1 MIGRVIK
8 ARLRNKF
15 ESLLDSIRDDFD
27 YQFVT
32 DHSCF
37 DGCSDTYYTKPS
49 TPFEIE
55 CALARFLNGC
65 SISDKITIND

>member
-8 ARLRNKF
+8 KILRCKF
-15 ESLLDSIRDDFD
+15 ESLIDSISDDFD

-32 DHSCF
+32 NQSCF
-37 DGCSDTYYTKPS
+37 DGCSDTYHTKPS

-55 CALARFLNGC
+55 CALSKFLKGC
-65 SISDKITIND
+65 SISDKITINA